1 MINFTITSS
10 RTMPATHLIRLC
22 ALSGRN
28 VVTTPWDATRVP
40 ATPES
45 TSRSIHYTHP
55 VNVPMAA
62 PPTAKAIKQQQFYK
76 FGNAGLWLET
86 CTIVEDVPMTDCFVV
101 EDRLWVHGASDE
113 RKGCVLSVT
122 FQIWFV
128 KGTIYSISSF
138 FFIHQRCPLF
148 ISAVL
153 QGTMFRKIIENATRK
168 EYAIFWNQFACM
180 VRGLGKKS
188 EETVSELGSSTV
200 VLEIEEEKMSASY
213 TMTSAQHVFGLA
225 FRVN

>member
-1 MINFTITSS
+1 MRDIGE
-10 RTMPATHLIRLC
+10 L
-22 ALSGRN
+22 N
-28 VVTTPWDATRVP
+28 VVTTPWDATRVPAEP

-55 VNVPMAA
+55 VNVPMA

-113 RKGCVLSVT
+113 SKGCVLSVT
-122 FQIWFV
+122 FQIRFV

-138 FFIHQRCPLF
+138 FLAVGYIIHQRCPSRYHVPKDYRERDKKRVCYFLES
-148 ISAVL
+148 IRLYGARI
-153 QGTMFRKIIENATRK
+153 RKK
-168 EYAIFWNQFACM
+168 
-180 VRGLGKKS
+180 V
-188 EETVSELGSSTV
+188 
-200 VLEIEEEKMSASY
+200 
-213 TMTSAQHVFGLA
+213 
-225 FRVN
+225 